1 MNFAPVRPLRP
12 AWQSALAAMVCT
24 LAVAGSGVLFLGHDA
39 IEEFPGTMW
48 QLFGIG
54 FSMAISGAVWAASQW
69 MSPSGRSSFWRPLLG
84 SLLAVAGLSLGAE
97 AGPFSVQPAVTCF
110 SLGSIAALATG
121 VGLIIVFRRSSPLMW
136 GRVALAI
143 GVAAGF
149 VGLLV
154 IQVHCPLNDLGHM
167 MLAHALLPVAWG
179 LAGYWLARLAPL

>member
-1 MNFAPVRPLRP
+1 M
-12 AWQSALAAMVCT
+12 
-24 LAVAGSGVLFLGHDA
+24 
-39 IEEFPGTMW
+39 
-48 QLFGIG
+48 
-54 FSMAISGAVWAASQW
+54 
-69 MSPSGRSSFWRPLLG
+69 
-84 SLLAVAGLSLGAE
+84 
-97 AGPFSVQPAVTCF
+97 QPAVTCF